1 MSLINLVQE
10 KTPKLLTDTLEQL
23 SIQAEIVRRQ
33 KETLETFPEHKI
45 PSRKVFLD
53 HKEAHRIVIL
63 KAMTILEETKRNSKI
78 FDLQSQRVGGETIK
92 EKIIALEENIAKN
105 VTEIMRL
112 ETTFFLKQKEVI
124 FVA

>member
-33 KETLETFPEHKI
+33 KETLEIFPEHKI